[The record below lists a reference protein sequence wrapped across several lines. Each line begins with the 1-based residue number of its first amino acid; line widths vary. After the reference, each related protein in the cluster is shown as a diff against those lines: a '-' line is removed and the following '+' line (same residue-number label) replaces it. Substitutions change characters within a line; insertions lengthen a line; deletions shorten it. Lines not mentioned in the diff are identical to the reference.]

1 MRGMRPRWGYI
12 VTAMVTPFDEN
23 NAVDFAEAVALAKW
37 LLANGSDALVI
48 NGTTGESPTTSAKE
62 KAALVKVIVEAI
74 GAEKVIAGVGGNNT
88 AEVIEAAHDAKAAGA
103 GALLAVVPYY
113 NKPSQE
119 GLYQHFKA
127 VASATE
133 LPVMLYNVPGRTI
146 TNLEPA
152 TVVRLATDCPT
163 VVAIKEASANLQ
175 QVGEILRQTPESF
188 DVYSGDDGTIL
199 SLLALGGCGLV
210 SVISHVIGPELQA
223 VHQAWFAGKQAEAA
237 EIFLRTLPIAK
248 TMFSVPS
255 PAPTKLAL
263 RALGKK
269 VGPVRLPLVDCNES
283 ESEAILG
290 VLRAHGLPI

>member
-199 SLLALGGCGLV
+199 PLLALGGCGLV

>member
-127 VASATE
+127 VASATD

-199 SLLALGGCGLV
+199 PLLALGGCGLV

-237 EIFLRTLPIAK
+237 EIFLRTLPVAK

>member
-1 MRGMRPRWGYI
+1 MQPRWGYI
-12 VTAMVTPFDEN
+12 VTAMVTPFDQN

-48 NGTTGESPTTSAKE
+48 NGTTGESPTTSPKE

-119 GLYQHFKA
+119 GLYQHFKT
-127 VASATE
+127 VASATD
-133 LPVMLYNVPGRTI
+133 LPVMLYNVPARTI

-152 TVVRLATDCPT
+152 TVVRLAADCPT
-163 VVAIKEASANLQ
+163 IVAIKEASANLQ

-237 EIFLRTLPIAK
+237 EIFLRTLPVAK

-255 PAPTKLAL
+255 PAPTKQAL
-263 RALGKK
+263 RALGKN
-269 VGPVRLPLVDCNES
+269 VGPVRLPLVDCNAQ

-290 VLRAHGLPI
+290 VLRGHGLLV

>member
-1 MRGMRPRWGYI
+1 MRGMQPRWGYI
-12 VTAMVTPFDEN
+12 VTAMVTPFDQN

-48 NGTTGESPTTSAKE
+48 NGTTGESPTTSPKE
-62 KAALVKVIVEAI
+62 KAALVKAIVEAI

-88 AEVIEAAHDAKAAGA
+88 AEVIEAAHDAKAVGA

-127 VASATE
+127 VASATN

-146 TNLEPA
+146 TNLEPS
-152 TVVRLATDCPT
+152 TVVRLAADCPT
-163 VVAIKEASANLQ
+163 IVAIKEASANLQ

-199 SLLALGGCGLV
+199 PLLALGGCGLV

-237 EIFLRTLPIAK
+237 ALFLRTLPVAK

-269 VGPVRLPLVDCNES
+269 VGPVRLPLVDCNAQES
-283 ESEAILG
+283 ETILG
-290 VLRAHGLPI
+290 VLKAHGLPI

>member
-1 MRGMRPRWGYI
+1 MRGMQARWGHI
-12 VTAMVTPFDEN
+12 VTAMVTPFDESN
-23 NAVDFAEAVALAKW
+23 VVDFSEAVALAKW
-37 LLANGSDALVI
+37 LLENGSDALVI
-48 NGTTGESPTTSAKE
+48 NGTTGESPTTTSKE
-62 KAALVKVIVEAI
+62 KAALVAAIVEAI

-127 VASATE
+127 IASATD
-133 LPVMLYNVPGRTI
+133 LPVMLYNVPARTI

-152 TVVRLATDCPT
+152 TVVRLAADCPT
-163 VVAIKEASANLQ
+163 IVAIKEASANLQ
-175 QVGEILRQTPESF
+175 QIGEIVRQTPVSF

-199 SLLALGGCGLV
+199 PILALGGCGVV

-223 VHQAWFAGKQAEAA
+223 VHRAWFAGKQAEAA
-237 EIFLRTLPIAK
+237 EIFLRTLPVAK
-248 TMFSVPS
+248 IMFSVPS

-269 VGPVRLPLVDCNES
+269 VGLVRLPLVDCNEGES
-283 ESEAILG
+283 ESILG
-290 VLRAHGLPI
+290 VLKTHGVPV

>member
-1 MRGMRPRWGYI
+1 MRGMQPRWGYV

-23 NAVDFAEAVALAKW
+23 NAVDFAEAVVLAKW

-48 NGTTGESPTTSAKE
+48 NGTTGESPTTSARE
-62 KAALVKVIVEAI
+62 KAALIKVIVEAI

-103 GALLAVVPYY
+103 GAILAVVPYY

-127 VASATE
+127 VASATD
-133 LPVMLYNVPGRTI
+133 LPVMLYNVPSRTI

-152 TVVRLATDCPT
+152 TVLRLATDCPT
-163 VVAIKEASANLQ
+163 IVAIKEASANLQ
-175 QVGEILRQTPESF
+175 QVGEVLRQTPESF

-199 SLLALGGCGLV
+199 PLLALGGCGLV

-237 EIFLRTLPIAK
+237 DIFLHTLPVAK

-269 VGPVRLPLVDCNES
+269 VGPVRLPLVDCNAQEA
-283 ESEAILG
+283 EAILG
-290 VLRAHGLPI
+290 VLKAHGLPI

>member
-1 MRGMRPRWGYI
+1 MRGMQPRWGYI
-12 VTAMVTPFDEN
+12 VTAMVTPFDQN

-48 NGTTGESPTTSAKE
+48 NGTTGESPTTSPKE

-119 GLYQHFKA
+119 GLYQHFKT
-127 VASATE
+127 VASATD
-133 LPVMLYNVPGRTI
+133 LPVMLYNVPARTI

-152 TVVRLATDCPT
+152 TVVRLAADCPT
-163 VVAIKEASANLQ
+163 IVAIKEASANLQ

-237 EIFLRTLPIAK
+237 EIFLRTLPVAK

-255 PAPTKLAL
+255 PAPTKQAL
-263 RALGKK
+263 RALGKN
-269 VGPVRLPLVDCNES
+269 VGPVRLPLVDCNAQ

-290 VLRAHGLPI
+290 VLRGHGLLV

>member
-1 MRGMRPRWGYI
+1 
-12 VTAMVTPFDEN
+12 MVTPFDEN

-127 VASATE
+127 VASATD

-199 SLLALGGCGLV
+199 PLLALGGCGLV

-237 EIFLRTLPIAK
+237 EIFLRTLPVAK
-248 TMFSVPS
+248 TMFSAPS

>member
-1 MRGMRPRWGYI
+1 MRGMQARWGHI
-12 VTAMVTPFDEN
+12 VTAMVTPFDADN
-23 NAVDFAEAVALAKW
+23 QVDFAEAVALAQW

-48 NGTTGESPTTSAKE
+48 NGTTGESPTTSPKE
-62 KAALVKVIVEAI
+62 KAALVKAIVEAI

-127 VASATE
+127 VASATD
-133 LPVMLYNVPGRTI
+133 LPVMLYNVPTRTI

-152 TVVRLATDCPT
+152 TTARLAADCPT
-163 VVAIKEASANLQ
+163 IVAIKEATPDISQFAE
-175 QVGEILRQTPESF
+175 VLRVTPPGF
-188 DVYSGDDGTIL
+188 DVYSGDDANLLPT
-199 SLLALGGCGLV
+199 LALGGAGMV
-210 SVISHVIGPELQA
+210 SVIAHVIGPEFKA
-223 VHQAWFAGKQAEAA
+223 ICDSWFAGKSTEAA
-237 EIFLRTLPIAK
+237 ELFLKTLPVAK
-248 TMFSVPS
+248 IMFSTPS

-263 RALGKK
+263 RTLGKK
-269 VGPVRLPLVDCNES
+269 VGPVRLPLVDCNER

-290 VLRAHGLPI
+290 VLRAHGAIA

>member
-1 MRGMRPRWGYI
+1 
-12 VTAMVTPFDEN
+12 MVTPFDEN
-23 NAVDFAEAVALAKW
+23 NAVDFTEAVALAKW

-127 VASATE
+127 VASATD

-152 TVVRLATDCPT
+152 TVVRLATDCT
-163 VVAIKEASANLQ
+163 TIVAIKEASANLQ

-237 EIFLRTLPIAK
+237 EIFLRTLPVAK

>member
-1 MRGMRPRWGYI
+1 MRGMRPRWGYV

-199 SLLALGGCGLV
+199 PLLALGGCGLV

>member
-1 MRGMRPRWGYI
+1 MRGMQARWGHV
-12 VTAMVTPFDEN
+12 VTAMVTPFGEHG
-23 NAVDFAEAVALAKW
+23 AVDFTEAVALAKW
-37 LLANGSDALVI
+37 LLENGSDSLVI
-48 NGTTGESPTTSAKE
+48 NGTTGESPTTSREE
-62 KAALVKVIVEAI
+62 KAALVKAIVEAI
-74 GAEKVIAGVGGNNT
+74 GSEKVIAGVGGNNT

-127 VASATE
+127 IASATE

-163 VVAIKEASANLQ
+163 IVAVKEASANLQ

-199 SLLALGGCGLV
+199 PLLALGGCGVV

-223 VHQAWFAGKQAEAA
+223 VHQAWFAGEQAKAA
-237 EIFLRTLPIAK
+237 ELFLKTLPVAK
-248 TMFSVPS
+248 IMFSTPS
-255 PAPTKLAL
+255 PAPTKCAL
-263 RALGKK
+263 RAFGLNVGK
-269 VGPVRLPLVDCNES
+269 VRLPLVDCNEH
-283 ESEAILG
+283 ETEAVLS
-290 VLRAHGLPI
+290 VLRGHGLSV

>member
-1 MRGMRPRWGYI
+1 
-12 VTAMVTPFDEN
+12 MVTPFDEN

>member
-1 MRGMRPRWGYI
+1 MRGMRPRWGYV
-12 VTAMVTPFDEN
+12 VTAMVTPFDGHG
-23 NAVDFAEAVALAKW
+23 AIDLAEAVALAKW

-48 NGTTGESPTTSAKE
+48 NGTTGESPTTSRAE
-62 KAALVKVIVEAI
+62 KAALVKAIVEAI
-74 GAEKVIAGVGGNNT
+74 GAQKVIAGVGGNNT
-88 AEVIEAAHDAKAAGA
+88 AEVIEAAQDARAAGA

-127 VASATE
+127 VASATA

-152 TVVRLATDCPT
+152 TVIRLAADCPT
-163 VVAIKEASANLQ
+163 IVSLKEASANMQ

-188 DVYSGDDGTIL
+188 DLYSGDDGTIL
-199 SLLALGGCGLV
+199 PTLALGGCGVV

-237 EIFLRTLPIAK
+237 ALFLKTLSVARI
-248 TMFSVPS
+248 MFSVPS
-255 PAPTKLAL
+255 PAPTKCAL
-263 RALGKK
+263 RAFGLN
-269 VGPVRLPLVDCNES
+269 VGRVRLPLVDCNET
-283 ESEAILG
+283 EAEAILN
-290 VLRAHGLPI
+290 VLREHGLTL